1 MINTI
6 ISKSPNA
13 NSMYIYKKIEEN
25 LDNNERAFLI
35 VPEQYTLQ
43 SDINLMDNISY
54 KTVMDA
60 KVLSF
65 SSLSRFIIDRTGGLA
80 DNILSKS
87 GKIILL
93 SNILRDINDDL
104 TIFKGKY
111 NNIDFINDIE
121 SIITNIKDNN
131 FDQVFYEN
139 IRENSDDEI
148 LKLKFKEIRLIYEA
162 YQKEIKDKF
171 LDSEDR
177 LNQVITRLP
186 SCDFLRD
193 ANFYFDKFDYVS
205 DIKMDFIAELVRLG
219 SRVNVALTLDKTFI
233 NNPMAK
239 DLEIY
244 DMANKFYYRLKN
256 IGQIN
261 EINLDTQIN
270 PHDDIN
276 HLCVNFERYNPLAY
290 KGNPS
295 NIHLLESISTKTE
308 VENIALTINKL
319 VYENNL
325 RYKDI
330 AIYITDAD
338 QYENEIKKVF
348 NRYDLPVFLDKT
360 NKLSDNHIVRSWM
373 AALRLVIYDFN
384 AHDLSYFLRSNIFD
398 FGEGASDKII
408 IFQNYINTRKIKG
421 SMFLEDKYF
430 DLDVEFYKN
439 LYKDDPLGDEKLL
452 AKINEEKIVK
462 EIRRKVLKLLSNLLE
477 IKEKSES
484 ITSEI
489 IEAIYDMISNSSFIK
504 GINNYQNILLE
515 EGDLDDY
522 DENDQVWDKFISI
535 LEELMNLMADRKSTL
550 KATYDIILA
559 TAADIDIGIIPP
571 TKDHITV
578 TNFKRPRVSQRP
590 VNFALGLNDTFF
602 PSKASGEFLIGKE
615 DKDKLAGLNL
625 DLKIYEEDMEE
636 REKLNLYKMISV
648 SDKIYL
654 SFALSDKDG
663 GAINKSIVL
672 NDILKIFPGLKVTD
686 LTSLPLNEIVYSK
699 ELSQKY
705 TMDTLWRIRKGEGV
719 GKNDL
724 TFSKSYLSYLKDYG
738 DFETMVDG
746 LYYSNIK
753 NNLNESN
760 AHNLYPKNHFN
771 VTEIETYSKCP
782 YRYFV
787 NFGIKPYY
795 EENYDVD
802 QRELGSIVHNSLEDV
817 SRLIKDSDTENITN
831 EELDQLII
839 ENFSKSIDNY
849 LDKTRKSNPRNE
861 FILNNLIKN
870 TKNNSKEVINQLK
883 KGEFKVADVEVDFG
897 YNKENG
903 LPGVYVDD
911 QNYLR
916 GRIDRIDKAEN
927 YLRIIDYKTGKK
939 VFKIVNILNG
949 LDLQLLVYMMSA
961 KSQSSE
967 IIPIGSFYM
976 PLSDELEKMEGT
988 YEKSNIEKIYEDKFK
1003 MNGLIVKVNEEVF
1016 KLIDKENYDI
1026 KNIGVI
1032 DTKNT
1037 DILST
1042 EEEQLVNDFAK
1053 DLISKYIKEI
1063 KMGNIKL
1070 HPIKYSDTQNECQYC
1085 DFKGICKFDE
1095 SIDSDKYRDF
1105 DSKKTIKDLYK
1116 NREDLD
1122 EWYSLY
1128 TWPREGH
1135 KRAR

>member
-1 MINTI
+1 MINII

-13 NSMYIYKKIEEN
+13 NSKYIYEKIEEN
-25 LDNNERAFLI
+25 LDNKEKAFLI

-104 TIFKGKY
+104 TLFKGKY

-131 FDQVFYEN
+131 FDQAFYEN
-139 IRENSDDEI
+139 IKENSDDEI
-148 LKLKFKEIRLIYEA
+148 LKLKFKEIKLIYEA

-193 ANFYFDKFDYVS
+193 ANFYFDKFDYIS

-219 SRVNVALTLDKTFI
+219 ARVNVALTLDKTFI

-244 DMANKFYYRLKN
+244 DMANKFYYRLKD
-256 IGQIN
+256 IATIN
-261 EINLDTQIN
+261 ETNLDTQIN
-270 PHDDIN
+270 PNDDIN
-276 HLCVNFERYNPLAY
+276 HLCINFERYNPLVY

-308 VENIALTINKL
+308 VENVALTINKL

-373 AALRLVIYDFN
+373 AALRLVIYDFKS
-384 AHDLSYFLRSNIFD
+384 HDLSYFLRSNIFD
-398 FGEGASDKII
+398 FGKAGTDKII

-430 DLDVEFYKN
+430 DLDIDFYKN
-439 LYKDDPLGDEKLL
+439 LYKDDPFKDEKLL

-462 EIRRKVLKLLSNLLE
+462 EIRNQILDLLDGLLA
-477 IKEKSES
+477 IKNKENTS
-484 ITSEI
+484 TSEI
-489 IEAIYDMISNSSFIK
+489 INSIYTMISNPGFIK

-578 TNFKRPRVSQRP
+578 TNFKRPRVSQRKF
-590 VNFALGLNDTFF
+590 NFTLGLNDTFF
-602 PSKASGEFLIGKE
+602 PSKSSGDFLIAKE
-615 DKDKLAGLNL
+615 DKDKLANLDL
-625 DLKIYEEDMEE
+625 DLKIYEEDIEE

-672 NDILKIFPGLKVTD
+672 NDILKIFLEIEITD
-686 LTSLPLNEIVYSK
+686 LTTLPLSESIYSK
-699 ELSQKY
+699 EVSKKY
-705 TMDTLWRIRKGEGV
+705 AMDVLWRVRKGEKV
-719 GKNDL
+719 TENDL
-724 TFSKSYLSYLKDYG
+724 KFTKSYLSYLKSYG
-738 DFETMVDG
+738 DFQTVVDG
-746 LYYSNIK
+746 LYYSNNK
-753 NNLNESN
+753 NNLTLTN
-760 AHNLYPKNHFN
+760 ASKLYPKNHFN
-771 VTEIETYSKCP
+771 ITEIETYSKCP

-795 EENYDVD
+795 DENYDVD
-802 QRELGSIVHNSLEDV
+802 ARELGSIVHTSLEDV
-817 SRLIKDSDTENITN
+817 SRLIKDEDIEKITS
-831 EELDQLII
+831 EQLDELII
-839 ENFSKSIDNY
+839 ENFNTSVDNY
-849 LDKTRKSNPRNE
+849 LDMTRKNDPRNR
-861 FILNNLIKN
+861 FILNNIIKN
-870 TKNNSKEVINQLK
+870 TKNNSRELINQLK
-883 KGEFKVADVEVDFG
+883 KGEFKVSDVEVDFG
-897 YNKENG
+897 YNKEND

-911 QNYLR
+911 KNYLR
-916 GRIDRIDKAEN
+916 GRIDRIDKANN

-961 KSQSSE
+961 SSLSDT
-967 IIPIGSFYM
+967 ITPIGSFYM
-976 PLSDELEKMEGT
+976 PLSDELEKMDGT

-1016 KLIDKENYDI
+1016 KLIDKENYDS

-1042 EEEQLVNDFAK
+1042 EEERLVNDFAK

-1070 HPIKYSDTQNECQYC
+1070 HPIRYSDTQNECQYC

-1105 DSKKTIKDLYK
+1105 DKKKTITDLYK
-1116 NREDLD
+1116 DREDLD
-1122 EWYSLY
+1122 E
-1128 TWPREGH
+1128 
-1135 KRAR
+1135 

>member
-1 MINTI
+1 MINII

-13 NSMYIYKKIEEN
+13 NSKYIYEKIEEN
-25 LDNNERAFLI
+25 LDNKEKAFLI

-43 SDINLMDNISY
+43 SDINLIDNISY

-65 SSLSRFIIDRTGGLA
+65 SSLSSFIIDRTGGLA

-93 SNILRDINDDL
+93 SNILRVINDDL
-104 TIFKGKY
+104 TLFKGKY

-131 FDQVFYEN
+131 FDQAFYEN
-139 IRENSDDEI
+139 IKENSDDEI
-148 LKLKFKEIRLIYEA
+148 LKLKFKEIKLIYEA

-193 ANFYFDKFDYVS
+193 ANFYFDKFDYIS

-219 SRVNVALTLDKTFI
+219 ARVNVALTLDKTFI

-244 DMANKFYYRLKN
+244 DMANKFYYRLKD
-256 IGQIN
+256 IATIN
-261 EINLDTQIN
+261 ETNLDTQIN
-270 PHDDIN
+270 PNDDIN
-276 HLCVNFERYNPLAY
+276 HLCINFERYNPLVY

-308 VENIALTINKL
+308 VENVALTINKL

-360 NKLSDNHIVRSWM
+360 NKLSDNHIVKSWL

-384 AHDLSYFLRSNIFD
+384 SHDLSYFLRSNIFD
-398 FGEGASDKII
+398 FGKAGTDKII

-430 DLDVEFYKN
+430 DLDIDFYKN
-439 LYKDDPLGDEKLL
+439 LYKDDPFKDEKLL

-462 EIRRKVLKLLSNLLE
+462 EIRTQILDLIDGLLA
-477 IKEKSES
+477 IKNKENTS
-484 ITSEI
+484 TSEI
-489 IEAIYDMISNSSFIK
+489 INSIYTMISNPGFIK

-535 LEELMNLMADRKSTL
+535 LEELMNLMADRKLTL

-578 TNFKRPRVSQRP
+578 TNFKRPRVSQRK
-590 VNFALGLNDTFF
+590 VNFVLGLNDTFF
-602 PSKASGEFLIGKE
+602 PSKSNGDFLIGKD
-615 DKDKLAGLNL
+615 DKDKLTELNL
-625 DLKIYEEDMEE
+625 DLKIYEEDIEE
-636 REKLNLYKMISV
+636 REKLNLYKMMSI

-663 GAINKSIVL
+663 ESINKSIVL
-672 NDILKIFPGLKVTD
+672 NDILKIFPEIEITD
-686 LTSLPLNEIVYSK
+686 LTTLPLSESIYSK
-699 ELSQKY
+699 EVSKKY
-705 TMDTLWRIRKGEGV
+705 AMDVLWRVRKGEKV
-719 GKNDL
+719 TENDL
-724 TFSKSYLSYLKDYG
+724 KFTKSYLSYLKSYG
-738 DFETMVDG
+738 DFQTVVDG
-746 LYYSNIK
+746 LYYSNNK
-753 NNLNESN
+753 NNLTLTN
-760 AHNLYPKNHFN
+760 ASKLYPKNHFN

-795 EENYDVD
+795 DENYDVD
-802 QRELGSIVHNSLEDV
+802 ARELGSIVHNSLEDV
-817 SRLIKDSDTENITN
+817 SRLIKDGDIENITN

-839 ENFSKSIDNY
+839 ENFSTSIDNY
-849 LDKTRKSNPRNE
+849 LDTARRNDPRNE

-883 KGEFKVADVEVDFG
+883 KGEFKVADVEVNFG
-897 YNKENG
+897 YDKENG

-911 QNYLR
+911 ENYLR
-916 GRIDRIDKAEN
+916 GRIDRLDIAEN

-961 KSQSSE
+961 KSGKND
-967 IIPIGSFYM
+967 ITPIGSFYM
-976 PLSDELEKMEGT
+976 PLSDELEKMDGT

-1016 KLIDKENYDI
+1016 KLIDKENYDS

-1070 HPIKYSDTQNECQYC
+1070 HPIRYSDTQNECQYC

-1105 DSKKTIKDLYK
+1105 DKKKTITDLYK
-1116 NREDLD
+1116 DREDPD
-1122 EWYSLY
+1122 E
-1128 TWPREGH
+1128 
-1135 KRAR
+1135 

>member
-1 MINTI
+1 MINII

-13 NSMYIYKKIEEN
+13 NSKYIYKKIEEN
-25 LDNNERAFLI
+25 LDNNEKAFLI

-43 SDINLMDNISY
+43 SDINLIDNISY

-104 TIFKGKY
+104 TLFKGKY

-131 FDQVFYEN
+131 FDQAFYEN
-139 IRENSDDEI
+139 IKENSDDEI
-148 LKLKFKEIRLIYEA
+148 LKLKFKEIKLIYEA

-219 SRVNVALTLDKTFI
+219 ARVNVALTLDKTFI

-244 DMANKFYYRLKN
+244 DMANKFYYRLKD
-256 IGQIN
+256 IATIN
-261 EINLDTQIN
+261 ETNLDTQIN

-276 HLCVNFERYNPLAY
+276 HLCINFERYNPLVY

-308 VENIALTINKL
+308 VENVALTINKL

-360 NKLSDNHIVRSWM
+360 NKLSDNHIVKSWL

-384 AHDLSYFLRSNIFD
+384 SHDLSYFLRSNIFD
-398 FGEGASDKII
+398 FGKAGTDKII

-430 DLDVEFYKN
+430 DLDIDFYKN
-439 LYKDDPLGDEKLL
+439 LYKDDPFKDEKLL

-462 EIRRKVLKLLSNLLE
+462 EIRTQILDLLDGLLA
-477 IKEKSES
+477 IKNKENTS
-484 ITSEI
+484 TSEI
-489 IEAIYDMISNSSFIK
+489 INAIYTMISNPGFIK

-578 TNFKRPRVSQRP
+578 TNFKRPRVSQRK

-602 PSKASGEFLIGKE
+602 PSKSSGDFLIAKE
-615 DKDKLAGLNL
+615 DKDKLANLDL
-625 DLKIYEEDMEE
+625 DLKIYEEDIEE

-672 NDILKIFPGLKVTD
+672 NDILKIFPAMKTTD
-686 LTSLPLNEIVYSK
+686 LTSLPLNEIVFSK

-705 TMDTLWRIRKGEGV
+705 AMDTLWKIRKGEEV

-724 TFSKSYLSYLKDYG
+724 SFTKSYLSYLKNHGDYK
-738 DFETMVDG
+738 TLVDG

-753 NNLNESN
+753 NNLDEAN
-760 AHNLYPKNHFN
+760 AKNLYPKNHFN
-771 VTEIETYSKCP
+771 VTEIETYSRCP
-782 YRYFV
+782 FRYFV

-795 EENYDVD
+795 DENYDVD
-802 QRELGSIVHNSLEDV
+802 ARELGSIVHTSLEDV
-817 SRLIKDSDTENITN
+817 SRLIKDEDIEKITS
-831 EELDQLII
+831 EQLDELII
-839 ENFSKSIDNY
+839 ENFNTSVDNY
-849 LDKTRKSNPRNE
+849 LDMTRKNDPRNR
-861 FILNNLIKN
+861 FILNNIIKN
-870 TKNNSKEVINQLK
+870 TKNNSRELINQLK
-883 KGEFKVADVEVDFG
+883 KGEFKVSDVEVDFG
-897 YNKENG
+897 YNKEND

-911 QNYLR
+911 KNYLR
-916 GRIDRIDKAEN
+916 GRIDRIDKANN

-961 KSQSSE
+961 SSLSDT
-967 IIPIGSFYM
+967 ITPIGSFYM
-976 PLSDELEKMEGT
+976 PLSDELEKMKDT

-1003 MNGLIVKVNEEVF
+1003 MNGLVVKVNEEVF
-1016 KLIDKENYDI
+1016 KLIDKENFDS

-1032 DTKNT
+1032 DIKNT
-1037 DILST
+1037 DILT
-1042 EEEQLVNDFAK
+1042 KEEEQVVNNFAK
-1053 DLISKYIKEI
+1053 ELISKYIKEI
-1063 KMGNIKL
+1063 KIGNIKL
-1070 HPIKYSDTQNECQYC
+1070 NPIRYNESQNECQYC

-1095 SIDSDKYRDF
+1095 SIDTDKYRDF
-1105 DSKKTIKDLYK
+1105 DSKKTISDLYK
-1116 NREDLD
+1116 STEDLD
-1122 EWYSLY
+1122 E
-1128 TWPREGH
+1128 
-1135 KRAR
+1135 

>member
-1 MINTI
+1 MINII

-13 NSMYIYKKIEEN
+13 NSKYIYKKIEEN
-25 LDNNERAFLI
+25 LDNNEKAFLI

-43 SDINLMDNISY
+43 SDINLIDNISY

-104 TIFKGKY
+104 TLFKGKY

-131 FDQVFYEN
+131 FDQSFYEN
-139 IRENSDDEI
+139 IKENSDDEI
-148 LKLKFKEIRLIYEA
+148 LKLKFKEIKLIYEA

-219 SRVNVALTLDKTFI
+219 ARVNVALTLDKTFI

-244 DMANKFYYRLKN
+244 DMANKFYYRLKD
-256 IGQIN
+256 IATIN
-261 EINLDTQIN
+261 ETNLDTQIN

-276 HLCVNFERYNPLAY
+276 HLCINFERYNPLVY

-308 VENIALTINKL
+308 VENVALTINKL

-360 NKLSDNHIVRSWM
+360 NKLSDNHIVKSWL

-384 AHDLSYFLRSNIFD
+384 SHDLSYFLRSNIFD
-398 FGEGASDKII
+398 FGKAGTDKII

-430 DLDVEFYKN
+430 DLDIDFYKN
-439 LYKDDPLGDEKLL
+439 LYKDDPFKDEKLL

-462 EIRRKVLKLLSNLLE
+462 EIRTQILDLLDGLLA
-477 IKEKSES
+477 IKNKENTS
-484 ITSEI
+484 TSEI
-489 IEAIYDMISNSSFIK
+489 INSIYTMISNPGFIK

-578 TNFKRPRVSQRP
+578 TNFKRPRVSQRR

-602 PSKASGEFLIGKE
+602 PSKSSGDFLIAKE
-615 DKDKLAGLNL
+615 DKDKLANLDL
-625 DLKIYEEDMEE
+625 DLKIYEEDIEE
-636 REKLNLYKMISV
+636 REKLNLYKMVSV

-672 NDILKIFPGLKVTD
+672 NDILKIFPAMKTTD
-686 LTSLPLNEIVYSK
+686 LTSLPLNEIVFSK

-705 TMDTLWRIRKGEGV
+705 AMDTLWKIRKGEEV

-724 TFSKSYLSYLKDYG
+724 SFTKSYLSYLKNHGDYK
-738 DFETMVDG
+738 TLVDG

-753 NNLNESN
+753 NNLDEAN
-760 AHNLYPKNHFN
+760 AKNLYPKNHFN
-771 VTEIETYSKCP
+771 VTEIETYSRCP
-782 YRYFV
+782 FRYFV

-795 EENYDVD
+795 DENYDVD
-802 QRELGSIVHNSLEDV
+802 ARELGSIVHTSLEDV
-817 SRLIKDSDTENITN
+817 SRLIKDEDIEKITS
-831 EELDQLII
+831 EQLDELII
-839 ENFSKSIDNY
+839 ENFNTSVDNY
-849 LDKTRKSNPRNE
+849 LDMTRKNDPRNR
-861 FILNNLIKN
+861 FILNNIIKN
-870 TKNNSKEVINQLK
+870 TKNNSRELINQLK
-883 KGEFKVADVEVDFG
+883 KGEFKVSDVEVDFG
-897 YNKENG
+897 YNKEND

-911 QNYLR
+911 KNYLR
-916 GRIDRIDKAEN
+916 GRIDRIDKANN

-961 KSQSSE
+961 SSLSDT
-967 IIPIGSFYM
+967 ITPIGSFYM
-976 PLSDELEKMEGT
+976 PLSDELEKMKDT

-1003 MNGLIVKVNEEVF
+1003 MNGLVVKVNEEVF
-1016 KLIDKENYDI
+1016 KLIDKENFDS

-1032 DTKNT
+1032 DIKNT
-1037 DILST
+1037 DILT
-1042 EEEQLVNDFAK
+1042 KEEEQVVNNFAK
-1053 DLISKYIKEI
+1053 ELISKYIKEI
-1063 KMGNIKL
+1063 KIGNIKL
-1070 HPIKYSDTQNECQYC
+1070 NPIRYNESQNECQYC

-1095 SIDSDKYRDF
+1095 SIDTDKYRDF
-1105 DSKKTIKDLYK
+1105 DSKKTISDLYK
-1116 NREDLD
+1116 STEDLD
-1122 EWYSLY
+1122 EWHSLY
-1128 TWPREGH
+1128 TRPAKGYKPE
-1135 KRAR
+1135 K

>member
-1 MINTI
+1 MINII

-13 NSMYIYKKIEEN
+13 NSKYIYKKIEEN
-25 LDNNERAFLI
+25 LDNNEKAFLI

-43 SDINLMDNISY
+43 SDINLIDNISY

-104 TIFKGKY
+104 TLFKGKY

-131 FDQVFYEN
+131 FDQAFYEN
-139 IRENSDDEI
+139 IKENSDDEI
-148 LKLKFKEIRLIYEA
+148 LKLKFKEIKLIYEA

-193 ANFYFDKFDYVS
+193 ANFYFDKFDYIS

-219 SRVNVALTLDKTFI
+219 AKVNVALTLDKTFI

-244 DMANKFYYRLKN
+244 DMANKFYYRLKD
-256 IGQIN
+256 IATIN
-261 EINLDTQIN
+261 ETNLDTQIN

-276 HLCVNFERYNPLAY
+276 HLCVNFERYNPLVY

-308 VENIALTINKL
+308 VENVALTINKL

-360 NKLSDNHIVRSWM
+360 NKLSDNHIVKSWL
-373 AALRLVIYDFN
+373 AALRIVIYDFN
-384 AHDLSYFLRSNIFD
+384 SHDLSYFLRSNIFD
-398 FGEGASDKII
+398 FGKAGTDKII
-408 IFQNYINTRKIKG
+408 IFQNYINTRNIKG
-421 SMFLEDKYF
+421 SMFLEDKYY
-430 DLDVEFYKN
+430 DLDIDFYRN
-439 LYKDDPLGDEKLL
+439 LYKDDPFKDEKLL

-462 EIRRKVLKLLSNLLE
+462 EIRTQILNLLDGLLA
-477 IKEKSES
+477 IKNKENTS
-484 ITSEI
+484 TSEI
-489 IEAIYDMISNSSFIK
+489 INAIYTMISNPGFIR

-578 TNFKRPRVSQRP
+578 TNFKRPRVSQRK
-590 VNFALGLNDTFF
+590 VNFTLGLNDTFF
-602 PSKASGEFLIGKE
+602 PSKSSGDFLIAKE
-615 DKDKLAGLNL
+615 DKDKLANLDL
-625 DLKIYEEDMEE
+625 DLKIYEEDIEE

-672 NDILKIFPGLKVTD
+672 NDILKIFPEMQTTD
-686 LTSLPLNEIVYSK
+686 LTSLPLNEIVFSK

-705 TMDTLWRIRKGEGV
+705 AMDTLWKIRKGEEV

-724 TFSKSYLSYLKDYG
+724 SFTKSYLSYLKNHGDYK
-738 DFETMVDG
+738 TLVDG

-753 NNLNESN
+753 NNLDEAN
-760 AHNLYPKNHFN
+760 AKNLYPKNHFN
-771 VTEIETYSKCP
+771 VTEIETYSRCP
-782 YRYFV
+782 FRYFV

-795 EENYDVD
+795 DENYDVD
-802 QRELGSIVHNSLEDV
+802 ARELGSIVHTSLEDV
-817 SRLIKDSDTENITN
+817 SRLIKDEDIEKITS
-831 EELDQLII
+831 EQLDELII
-839 ENFSKSIDNY
+839 ENFNTSVDNY
-849 LDKTRKSNPRNE
+849 LDMTRKNDPRNR
-861 FILNNLIKN
+861 FILNNIIKN
-870 TKNNSKEVINQLK
+870 TKNNSRELINQLK
-883 KGEFKVADVEVDFG
+883 KGEFKVSDVEVDFG
-897 YNKENG
+897 YNKEND
-903 LPGVYVDD
+903 LPGVYVDNK
-911 QNYLR
+911 NYLR
-916 GRIDRIDKAEN
+916 GRIDRIDKANN

-949 LDLQLLVYMMSA
+949 LDLQLLVYMMSV
-961 KSQSSE
+961 KSE
-967 IIPIGSFYM
+967 GNDITPIGSFYM
-976 PLSDELEKMEGT
+976 PLSDELEKMDGT

-1016 KLIDKENYDI
+1016 KLIDKENYDS

-1070 HPIKYSDTQNECQYC
+1070 HPIRYSDTQNECQYC

-1105 DSKKTIKDLYK
+1105 DKKKTITDLYK
-1116 NREDLD
+1116 DREDLD
-1122 EWYSLY
+1122 E
-1128 TWPREGH
+1128 
-1135 KRAR
+1135 